1 MISNEQIKRA
11 IEDCARANHTISVR
25 DISYVLLSMQ
35 FDDSLVA
42 YKCIFGNDYDYNQDY
57 HATYNQ
63 TSTMTYL
70 KSYVEFTLLNDKKK
84 KTKTEDISF
93 EENKAYMLGLKKQ
106 TEEAMAAGEIDKKD
120 GLKILADLSVKLND
134 KFNVSDSSQEQYVHV
149 FAKYDAV
156 CSRCG
161 AEISRR
167 PISKEE
173 AIEMYNLVEKE

>member
-35 FDDSLVA
+35 LDDSLVA

-57 HATYNQ
+57 HTTYDQ

-106 TEEAMAAGEIDKKD
+106 TEEAMKAGEIDKKD

>member
-35 FDDSLVA
+35 FEDSLVA

-57 HATYNQ
+57 HATYDQ

>member
-35 FDDSLVA
+35 FEDSLVA

-57 HATYNQ
+57 HTTYDQ

-93 EENKAYMLGLKKQ
+93 EENKEAIINLIKETKEK
-106 TEEAMAAGEIDKKD
+106 EERGEIDAKQS
-120 GLKILADLSVKLND
+120 LDLQTKLRVTLND
-134 KFNVSDSSQEQYVHV
+134 KFRVQSDDVEHIVQVNTKYSS
-149 FAKYDAV
+149 V
-156 CSRCG
+156 C
-161 AEISRR
+161 
-167 PISKEE
+167 
-173 AIEMYNLVEKE
+173 

>member
-1 MISNEQIKRA
+1 MISNEQVKRA
-11 IEDCARANHTISVR
+11 IDDCARANHTVSVR

-57 HATYNQ
+57 HATYDQ

-70 KSYVEFTLLNDKKK
+70 KSYVEFTLLNDGKKK
-84 KTKTEDISF
+84 KKTEDISF

-149 FAKYDAV
+149 FAKYDSV

>member
-57 HATYNQ
+57 HATYDQ

-84 KTKTEDISF
+84 KKANEDISF
-93 EENKAYMLGLKKQ
+93 EENKEYMLNLKRQ
-106 TEEAMAAGEIDKKD
+106 TEEAMSSGEIDKKD
-120 GLKILADLSVKLND
+120 GLKILTDISVKLND
-134 KFNVSDSSQEQYVHV
+134 KFNVSDSSQEQLVV
-149 FAKYDAV
+149 VNTKYDAV
-156 CSRCG
+156 CPSCG
-161 AEISRR
+161 REISRR
-167 PISKEE
+167 PITKDE
-173 AIEMYNLVEKE
+173 AMEMYNLVEKE